1 MKKNITFKAAVLVL
15 GTVFVTANAVAAE
28 ESESAADQLFSGWAG
43 KASFGATTSSG
54 SAETSNINGSVRLG
68 KTVNNWEHVVFGSLF
83 KGESAIIRES
93 TLDNGD
99 PELGPDDQPVREIIR
114 GDNSDRLAL
123 GYQPRFYWRPRTYL
137 FGILDWERDKP
148 AGVKSATRQVVGIGH
163 KFFSNP
169 TGYLSAEIGVGNK
182 STELVDTTADEVSGG
197 IGYLGLNFLNR
208 VTDTVTFNA
217 DFRSDF
223 GSDNTFVEFGLGV
236 TFKLT
241 DKLALGISHFS
252 RGNSDITND
261 DNPFNSDTD
270 TVTTMNLVVDI

>member
-1 MKKNITFKAAVLVL
+1 MKNNITFKAAVLVL
-15 GTVFVTANAVAAE
+15 GTVFVTSNAVAAE
-28 ESESAADQLFSGWAG
+28 ESESAADQLFGGWAG

-83 KGESAIIRES
+83 KGESAIIRVQE
-93 TLDNGD
+93 DANGD
-99 PELGPDDQPVREIIR
+99 PEIDDDGLPVREIIR

-123 GYQPRFYWRPRTYL
+123 GYQPKFYWRPRTYV

-148 AGVKSATRQVVGIGH
+148 AGVKSATRQVVGLGH

-169 TGYLSAEIGVGNK
+169 TGYLSAEVGVGNK
-182 STELVDTTADEVSGG
+182 TTDPVDGEDISGG
-197 IGYLGLNFLNR
+197 IGYFGLNFLNR

-236 TFKLT
+236 TFKLS

-261 DNPFNSDTD
+261 SNPFDSDTD